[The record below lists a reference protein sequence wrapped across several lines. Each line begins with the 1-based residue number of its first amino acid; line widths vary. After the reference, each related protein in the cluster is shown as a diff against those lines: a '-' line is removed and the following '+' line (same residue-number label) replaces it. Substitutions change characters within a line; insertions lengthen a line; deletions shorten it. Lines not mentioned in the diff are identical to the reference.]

1 MDVVTEWFL
10 RIRGRSRSGESDPST
25 DDEEIVEVIEFVAKD
40 SLADFYLYVTG
51 QDGGDES
58 KSETVS
64 TADTEA
70 PVMTPSFSQIM
81 ATIVSTSPR
90 TNESSEDEAQ

>member
-1 MDVVTEWFL
+1 MDVVTEWFR
-10 RIRGRSRSGESDPST
+10 RIRGHSWSGKVRHTSD
-25 DDEEIVEVIEFVAKD
+25 DKEIVEVIEFVAKD
-40 SLADFYLYVTG
+40 SLTDFYLYVTG
-51 QDGGDES
+51 QDGDES

-64 TADTEA
+64 PADTEA